1 MSFFRNR
8 VFLSVSLAHMFID
21 IFSSAGSVIVTYL
34 SIPLGLTTAQIGL
47 AISGYQL
54 INGSVQPLFGWL
66 ADRFGS
72 RWLGPGSIAWTVIV
86 MMGSVW
92 LAQTTQNY
100 TLFLFVFMSAAL
112 GSAAFHP
119 LATMHAS
126 TSIPNRAA
134 TSTAIFFM
142 FGQSGLALG
151 PLLAGILLDQVG
163 TVGLYIM
170 ALFVAPLVVFMG
182 IALRHTTTEP
192 SRLEKERSTK
202 TKETQTGGQL
212 KSKIQYSA
220 ILILFLLM
228 GTRAWAAFGTIAF
241 LPKIFQDMGWSPTA
255 YGSITAAYWMAAAIT
270 GVIAGGLAD
279 RWGRRQVI
287 FITLVLGAIPIYT
300 LPLYDGWLAFVSAI
314 AIGGLMGAPH
324 SILMVIA
331 QDLLPSSKSLAS
343 GLALGYMFAVGA
355 IAAWAIGT
363 LADTWTLTF
372 AIQTSAPIGV
382 IGAFLAWLLPPT
394 RKKLNQI

>member
-8 VFLSVSLAHMFID
+8 VFLSVSLAHLFID
-21 IFSSAGSVIVTYL
+21 IFSSAGSVIVTFL
-34 SIPLGLTTAQIGL
+34 SIPLGLSTAQIGL

-54 INGSVQPLFGWL
+54 INGSVQPFFGWL

-72 RWLGPGSIAWTVIV
+72 RWLGPSSVAWTVTI
-86 MMGSVW
+86 MMLSIW
-92 LAQTTQNY
+92 LAETTQNY
-100 TLFLFVFMSAAL
+100 SLFLFLFMSAAL

-151 PLLAGILLDQVG
+151 PLLAGILLDRIG
-163 TVGLYIM
+163 TIGLYII
-170 ALFVAPLVVFMG
+170 ALLVVPLVMFMG
-182 IALRHTTTEP
+182 ITLRHTTVERRAAKKEPATEA
-192 SRLEKERSTK
+192 TGA
-202 TKETQTGGQL
+202 QTSNNL
-212 KSKIQYSA
+212 KPKIQWGA
-220 ILILFLLM
+220 IIILFLLM
-228 GTRAWAAFGTIAF
+228 GSRSWAAFGTVAF

-255 YGSITAAYWMAAAIT
+255 YGSITAAYWMAAAVA
-270 GVIAGGLAD
+270 GVIAGNLAD

-287 FITLVLGAIPIYT
+287 FISLVLGSIPIYV
-300 LPLYDGWLAFVSAI
+300 LPLNDGWLAFASAI
-314 AIGGLMGAPH
+314 AIGGLMGASH

-355 IAAWAIGT
+355 VAAWAIGT
-363 LADTWTLTF
+363 LADTWTLTT
-372 AIQTSAPIGV
+372 AIQISAPIGV
-382 IGAFLAWLLPPT
+382 IGAFFTLLLPST
-394 RKKLNQI
+394 RQSLR

>member
-21 IFSSAGSVIVTYL
+21 IFSSAGSVIVTFL
-34 SIPLGLTTAQIGL
+34 SIPLGLSTAQIGL
-47 AISGYQL
+47 AISAYQL
-54 INGSVQPLFGWL
+54 VNGSVQPLFGWL

-72 RWLGPGSIAWTVIV
+72 RWLGPSSVAWTVTI
-86 MMGSVW
+86 MMLSVW
-92 LAQTTQNY
+92 LAETTQNY
-100 TLFLFVFMSAAL
+100 SLFLFVFISAAL

-163 TVGLYIM
+163 VIGLYIM
-170 ALFVAPLVVFMG
+170 ALLVVPLVMFMG
-182 IALRHTTTEP
+182 IALRHTTV
-192 SRLEKERSTK
+192 ERAPAK
-202 TKETQTGGQL
+202 KETPTEATGAQSNNL
-212 KSKIQYSA
+212 VPQIQWGA
-220 ILILFLLM
+220 ITILFLLM
-228 GTRAWAAFGTIAF
+228 GSRAWAAFGTVAF

-255 YGSITAAYWMAAAIT
+255 YGSITATYWMAAAIT
-270 GVIAGGLAD
+270 GVIAGDLAD

-287 FITLVLGAIPIYT
+287 FITLVLGAIPIYA
-300 LPLYDGWLAFVSAI
+300 LPLNDGWLAFVSAI

-355 IAAWAIGT
+355 VAAWAIGT
-363 LADTWTLTF
+363 LADTWTLTV
-372 AIQTSAPIGV
+372 AIQTGAPIGV

-394 RKKLNQI
+394 WQNLS